1 MKLQKRT
8 DARYNKRLVLE
19 LSVYVEAK
27 KCYNATPGR
36 NAVSSL
42 SIKDSLR
49 PTRMPKEQLWFV
61 LENEIGLDGNGRSSF
76 SRSGEMSVT
85 PSHVV

>member
-1 MKLQKRT
+1 MKLQKRI
-8 DARYNKRLVLE
+8 DARYNKRLVVE

-49 PTRMPKEQLWFV
+49 PTRMPKDSF
-61 LENEIGLDGNGRSSF
+61 GSSWK
-76 SRSGEMSVT
+76 MKSVET
-85 PSHVV
+85 KMDVAALVAVAR